1 MIKNVAGK
9 IAVFAWDSG
18 AGAPKTGDQNNLTAQ
33 ISLDGGASAA
43 TNDVNPDQL
52 DATNHPGVY
61 IFNLLQAETNADM
74 VIITPKSTTSG
85 VVFKPVVAHPTT
97 LTPTKSG
104 YLDAAVSTRAPEA
117 AGNVAAIKTQTD
129 KLAFSVTNQV
139 DANVI
144 DWKGAAAPAMTGDA
158 YARIGVAGAGLT
170 ALGDNR
176 IANLDATISSRSAL
190 TAQQVWEYGTR
201 TLSSF
206 GSLVADAA
214 AAVWGSLTRSLTD
227 KAGFT
232 ISGSKTK
239 LDDLHDATQGA
250 TKAELDAAQAAI
262 EAALG
267 EINVDVDLSPVLE
280 AIAALEDI
288 SVADILSGNLADD
301 QMFAAGTLADRL
313 RKLFWLLC
321 NKMAITDAAGAFTA
335 YKDDG
340 LTPAATGTIAD
351 DGTTT
356 ERSEPTW
363 P

>member
-1 MIKNVAGK
+1 MIKNVAGQK
-9 IAVFAWDSG
+9 VAVFAWDSG
-18 AGAPKTGDQNNLTAQ
+18 AGAPKTGDQNNITAQ

-43 TNDVNPDQL
+43 TNDVNPEQL

-104 YLDAAVSTRAPEA
+104 YLDAAIT
-117 AGNVAAIKTQTD
+117 
-129 KLAFSVTNQV
+129 
-139 DANVI
+139 
-144 DWKGAAAPAMTGDA
+144 
-158 YARIGVAGAGLT
+158 
-170 ALGDNR
+170 
-176 IANLDATISSRSAL
+176 SRSTL
-190 TAQQVWEYGTR
+190 TAQQVWEYATR

-206 GSLVADAA
+206 GTLAAD
-214 AAVWGSLTRSLTD
+214 VWTNATRSLTD

-267 EINVDVDLSPVLE
+267 EINVDLSPVLE
-280 AIAALEDI
+280 AIAALENI

-321 NKMAITDAAGAFTA
+321 NKMEITDAAGAFTA

>member
-1 MIKNVAGK
+1 MIKNVAGQK
-9 IAVFAWDSG
+9 VAVFAWDSG
-18 AGAPKTGDQNNLTAQ
+18 AGTPKTGDQNNITAQ

-43 TNDVNPDQL
+43 TNEVNPDQL

-85 VVFKPVVAHPTT
+85 VVFKPIVAHPTT

-104 YLDAAVSTRAPEA
+104 YLDAAIT
-117 AGNVAAIKTQTD
+117 
-129 KLAFSVTNQV
+129 
-139 DANVI
+139 
-144 DWKGAAAPAMTGDA
+144 
-158 YARIGVAGAGLT
+158 
-170 ALGDNR
+170 
-176 IANLDATISSRSAL
+176 SRSTL
-190 TAQQVWEYGTR
+190 TAQQVWEYATR

-206 GSLVADAA
+206 GTLAAD
-214 AAVWGSLTRSLTD
+214 VWTNATRSLTD

-267 EINVDVDLSPVLE
+267 EINVDLSPVLE
-280 AIAALEDI
+280 AIAALENI

-321 NKMAITDAAGAFTA
+321 NKMEITDAAGAFTA

-351 DGTTT
+351 DGATT

>member
-18 AGAPKTGDQNNLTAQ
+18 AGAPKTGDQNNITAQ

-170 ALGDNR
+170 ALGDTR

-262 EAALG
+262 ETALG
-267 EINVDVDLSPVLE
+267 EINVDLSPVLE
-280 AIAALEDI
+280 AIAALENI
-288 SVADILSGNLADD
+288 SVGDILSGNLADD
-301 QMFAAGTLADRL
+301 QVFAAGTLADRL

-321 NKMAITDAAGAFTA
+321 NKMEITDAAGAFTA